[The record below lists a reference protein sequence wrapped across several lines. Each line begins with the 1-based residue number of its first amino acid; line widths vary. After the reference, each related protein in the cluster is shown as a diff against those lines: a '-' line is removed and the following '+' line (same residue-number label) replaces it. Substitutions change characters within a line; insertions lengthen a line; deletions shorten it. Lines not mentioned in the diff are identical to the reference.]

1 MVNKHV
7 KRTHIPAVFIFLDY
21 FTFIFTAL
29 KKINFMYLF
38 LAVLGLPYC
47 VCFLLVAGRRGLLFI
62 AVHGFSLQ
70 GLLLLLSTGSR
81 ALGLQ

>member
-1 MVNKHV
+1 
-7 KRTHIPAVFIFLDY
+7 
-21 FTFIFTAL
+21 
-29 KKINFMYLF
+29 MYLF
-38 LAVLGLPYC
+38 LAVLDLPYC
-47 VCFLLVAGRRGLLFI
+47 MGFLLVAGSRGLLFT

>member
-1 MVNKHV
+1 
-7 KRTHIPAVFIFLDY
+7 
-21 FTFIFTAL
+21 
-29 KKINFMYLF
+29 MYLF

-81 ALGLQ
+81 ALGLQQLQHMGSVVAAPGL

>member
-7 KRTHIPAVFIFLDY
+7 KRTYIPAVFIFLDY

-38 LAVLGLPYC
+38 LAVLGLHCCMAFPLAA
-47 VCFLLVAGRRGLLFI
+47 VSRGTLW
-62 AVHGFSLQ
+62 LQ
-70 GLLLLLSTGSR
+70 CQ
-81 ALGLQ
+81 ALGCAGS